1 MLRARLETRMKVL
14 VTGAAGRLGSAVCA
28 HLIEAGH
35 DVKATDYKHREGLKA
50 KLVHADLRDEIAVYN
65 LLEGC
70 DAVAH
75 LGNHPNLLAGPSPQ
89 RLLAENTAMNANV
102 FRAAV
107 DVGVRRIVFSSSVQ
121 AILKT
126 PNGIRSEAPY
136 PIPYLPLDGGVPNNP
151 GSNFYALSK
160 EFGERML
167 RELSLAEPALVA
179 TALRF
184 PVLIGDHWLERFSGG
199 GKPAARSSFNFGEVL
214 GYLMFSDAAELVGAT
229 LERQL
234 PGYHQY
240 YPAQTLDVRGVS
252 VADLI
257 REFYPTIPLRRPI
270 EQIEAL
276 VDLSDITEALGW
288 APKHRAVVE
297 FTR

>member
-1 MLRARLETRMKVL
+1 MKVL

-28 HLIEAGH
+28 HLSEAGFE
-35 DVKATDYKHREGLKA
+35 VKATDYKHREGLKV
-50 KLVHADLRDEIAVYN
+50 KLVHADLRDEIAVYT

-70 DAVAH
+70 DAVVH

-89 RLLAENTAMNANV
+89 RILSENTAMNANV

-107 DVGVRRIVFSSSVQ
+107 DIGIRRVVFSSSVQ
-121 AILKT
+121 AILKV
-126 PNGIRSEAPY
+126 PNGMRAEAPY
-136 PIPYLPLDGGVPNNP
+136 PIPYLPLDGGVPSNP

-167 RELSLAEPALVA
+167 QELSRANADLVA
-179 TALRF
+179 TSLRF
-184 PVLIGDHWLERFSGG
+184 PVLIGDSWIERFTAG

-214 GYLMFSDAAELVGAT
+214 GYLMFSDAAELVRAT
-229 LERQL
+229 LDKQL

-240 YPAQTLDVRGVS
+240 YPAQTLDVRNVS

-257 REFYPTIPLRRPI
+257 REFYPTVPLRRPI
-270 EQIEAL
+270 EEIEAL
-276 VDLSDITEALGW
+276 VDLSDITETLGW

-297 FTR
+297 FSP